1 MMRSRVFREGAAG
14 LLILTGV
21 LAFAGLFVWIYNLR
35 FREAGYTFTTL
46 FEDAGGL
53 TRGGTVLLRG
63 VRVGQITTIEPGIDT
78 VKVVV
83 GIDRSSTVIPSE
95 AEFLATQI
103 GLIGETVLEIV
114 PALNVDSALTETS
127 TPLSGDCNQAAIV
140 CDGSQVAGEVGVNY
154 ADVIEKMDRLAERLD
169 NDELFGSIDTVATG
183 IGEVTASIS
192 ALSNKIQRDFDFN
205 AINDAARSVQSIGT
219 TVADVG
225 GTVEDV
231 GRSIQT
237 TSDNLNA
244 LVEANKDTL
253 NSTIADFATLSSDL
267 QEITTA
273 LKPILADAEFA
284 ANVRSISANAAEAA
298 TKANEAAENIRVLSE
313 GVSDPDT
320 IASLRAT
327 LDSARATFEN
337 AQKIT
342 ADLDNLTG
350 DPMFRENLRDL
361 VEGLSSLVST
371 LPELESQ
378 PAIASDP
385 ALPDYASSLPASHDS
400 QQTSNRS
407 L

>member
-1 MMRSRVFREGAAG
+1 MRSRVFREGSAG

-35 FREAGYTFTTL
+35 FREAGYTFSAL

-63 VRVGQITTIEPGIDT
+63 VRVGQISEIEPGIDT
-78 VKVVV
+78 VRVRV
-83 GIDRSSTVIPSE
+83 GVDRASTVIPRD

-114 PALNVDSALTETS
+114 PAVDVDAALAEST
-127 TPLSGDCNQAAIV
+127 TPLSSNCNQTAIV
-140 CDGSQVAGEVGVNY
+140 CNGSEVRGDVGVNY

-169 NDELFGSIDTVATG
+169 DDQLFGSIETVAAG
-183 IGEVTASIS
+183 VSDVTASIS
-192 ALSNKIQRDFDFN
+192 ALSTKIQREVDFN
-205 AINDAARSVQSIGT
+205 AINEAARSVQSVSA
-219 TVADVG
+219 TVANVG
-225 GTVEDV
+225 STVEGV
-231 GRSIQT
+231 GASIQT

-244 LVEANKDTL
+244 LIVSNEGKLDTTL
-253 NSTIADFATLSSDL
+253 ADFAALSSDL
-267 QEITTA
+267 KEITAA

-284 ANVRSISANAAEAA
+284 ANVSSISANAAEAA
-298 TKANEAAENIRVLSE
+298 AKANEAAENIRVLSE

-327 LDSARATFEN
+327 LDSARTTFEN

-342 ADLDNLTG
+342 TDLDELTG
-350 DPMFRENLRDL
+350 DPAFRDNLREL
-361 VEGLSSLVST
+361 VEGLNSLVSV
-371 LPELESQ
+371 LPEIEEQ
-378 PAIASDP
+378 PAVATDP
-385 ALPDYASSLPASHDS
+385 VPQRYSTPQLTSEEIRPAGD
-400 QQTSNRS
+400 RP